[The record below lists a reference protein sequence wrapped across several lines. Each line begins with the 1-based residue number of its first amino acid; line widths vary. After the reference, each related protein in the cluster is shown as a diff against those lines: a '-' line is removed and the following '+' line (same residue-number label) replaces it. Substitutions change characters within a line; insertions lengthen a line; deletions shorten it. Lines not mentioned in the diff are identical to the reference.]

1 MEQLTT
7 IHSIPAPGNHLCGL
21 AWENGNLW
29 YSDGKESRVYRLEPQ
44 TGKIQMILQIPQVN
58 TSLSFD
64 NGYLWQVTG
73 EGYLTDP
80 KSVTKIDLDLGE
92 AVEVI
97 GLGEDS
103 KYVAGID
110 VQGDTVWVSLE
121 QKGRLQQRQL
131 YTNRVLR
138 DYGVEPRIAGI
149 VSAGAAF
156 FYCEYN
162 QRLLVEIDPDT
173 GEERVRFRVE
183 GNPTGLT
190 WDEECIW
197 YNDYTGKKIRKIKP
211 G

>member
-1 MEQLTT
+1 MEQLTPV
-7 IHSIPAPGNHLCGL
+7 HSIPSPSSHLCGL
-21 AWENGNLW
+21 AWGNGSLW
-29 YSDGKESRVYRLEPQ
+29 YIDGKEFRIYRLEPQ
-44 TGKIQMILQIPQVN
+44 TGKIRSILQIPQVN

-73 EGYLTDP
+73 EGYLTHP
-80 KSVTKIDLDLGE
+80 KNVTKIDPNLGE
-92 AVEVI
+92 AVAVI

-103 KYVAGID
+103 KYIAGID

-121 QKGRLQQRQL
+121 QRGRLQQRQL

-149 VSAGAAF
+149 VSAGASF

-162 QRLLVEIDPDT
+162 QRLLVEIDPET
-173 GEERVRFRVE
+173 GVERVRYGVE

-190 WDEECIW
+190 WDGEYVW

>member
-73 EGYLTDP
+73 EGYLTHP
-80 KSVTKIDLDLGE
+80 KSVTKIDPILGE

-103 KYVAGID
+103 KYVAGIE
-110 VQGDTVWVSLE
+110 VQGDRVWVSLE
-121 QKGRLQQRQL
+121 QKGRLQQRRL
-131 YTNRVLR
+131 YTNKVLR
-138 DYGVEPRIAGI
+138 DY
-149 VSAGAAF
+149 
-156 FYCEYN
+156 
-162 QRLLVEIDPDT
+162 
-173 GEERVRFRVE
+173 
-183 GNPTGLT
+183 
-190 WDEECIW
+190 
-197 YNDYTGKKIRKIKP
+197 
-211 G
+211 